1 MKCVFSRP
9 VGTLSCRNSDPEF
22 VLFTFR
28 VDVSTISEKR
38 FGFIQF
44 EILKNNILQLHVTL
58 LLIQEVEFLA
68 TGLDLNVVWVS

>member
-1 MKCVFSRP
+1 M
-9 VGTLSCRNSDPEF
+9 
-22 VLFTFR
+22 FR
-28 VDVSTISEKR
+28 QVNVSTISEKR